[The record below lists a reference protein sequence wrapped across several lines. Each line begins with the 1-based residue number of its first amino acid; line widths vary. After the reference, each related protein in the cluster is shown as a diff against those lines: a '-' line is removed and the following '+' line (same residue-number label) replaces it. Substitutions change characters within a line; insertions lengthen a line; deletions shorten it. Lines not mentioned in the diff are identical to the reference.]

1 MNDRVFT
8 GKETECSVCGK
19 RFIIYPDWVYKKTY
33 DNREKVFCSWSCM
46 RKWETNRGD
55 TAARR
60 ARIKQALRDGL
71 TIAEIVKLLGESPE
85 KVWYWKKQME
95 KIGEI

>member
-1 MNDRVFT
+1 MTDRVYT
-8 GKETECSVCGK
+8 GNERECSVCRK
-19 RFIIYPDWVYKKTY
+19 KFIMYPDWAFKQSFKS
-33 DNREKVFCSWSCM
+33 REKVFCSWSCM
-46 RKWETNRGD
+46 RKWEKNRGD
-55 TAARR
+55 ATVRR
-60 ARIKQALRDGL
+60 ERIKQALRDGL